1 MRFLGNC
8 NPKVIVA
15 VLNIR
20 AKGKNAPFPMK
31 ILKLSIGFSLPSVLW
46 LSKQK
51 GESQKWKEMHMDSL
65 ERFRTDSRVKLE
77 KHSPTATKT
86 SPFVGYVYL
95 DF

>member
-1 MRFLGNC
+1 MTTKSLVKKKKVEWIMRLLGYYC
-8 NPKVIVA
+8 NPNIIVA

-31 ILKLSIGFSLPSVLW
+31 ILKLSIGFSLRSVLW
-46 LSKQK
+46 LSKKK

-77 KHSPTATKT
+77 NTA
-86 SPFVGYVYL
+86 
-95 DF
+95 